1 MARKKRKPAR
11 PPKDNTFAKV
21 VLDVFVQ
28 NPFRAYNF
36 RQLAHVLG
44 ISDKASK
51 QLVKDILAGLEG
63 EGSIVETNRGKYKLH
78 PSYIGAG
85 AVKNVITGIVDMK
98 QTGKAYI
105 ISDDLVEDVFISAN
119 NTNRSLNGDKVQ
131 VRLFPKRKGRKMEGR
146 VIEVLERKRTQF
158 VGVVELSG
166 KYAFLIPDDT
176 KIPVDIYIPASGLK
190 NARNGDKAI
199 ARLTDW
205 PEHAKNPFGEI
216 TDVLGKPG
224 EHDVEMQSILAD
236 KGFPASFPKHVV
248 NEARKIPQLISDKE
262 LKARRDFRKIFTCTV
277 DPEDAKDFDDALS
290 LRKLEN
296 GNWEVGIHIADVSN
310 YVKPGS
316 AIDEE
321 AFKRATSVYLV
332 DRVIPMLPEELSNE
346 LCSLKPHVDKLCY
359 AAVFELD
366 SKSNVLSEWFGRTVI
381 NSDRRY
387 NYDEVQGIIEGGKGD
402 FKDEILLLH
411 KLASQLRKIRFEKGA
426 IAFTSQEVKFRLD
439 ENGKP
444 IEAFIKEQKDSN
456 RMIEDFMLLANRKVA
471 ERIGRKRGKQD
482 PKTFV
487 YRVHDMPNPE
497 KLNTFAEF
505 LKKLGYR
512 IQTGS
517 QKAISTSLND
527 LFEQIKGKGEENM
540 IEAIAVRTMAKAEY
554 SIKNIGHYGLAFK
567 YYSHFTSP
575 IRRYPDL
582 MVHRLLHQYLNGGP
596 SANPVEYEE
605 KCKHSS
611 DMERQALEAERA
623 SVKYKQAEY
632 LMDKIGQEFNG
643 LISGVS
649 KWGIYVELEGNKCEG
664 MISLKLL
671 DDDFYYLDEDNYKVL
686 GAQFGKE
693 YRLGDPIRIKVRK
706 IDLARKQ
713 MDFDLA

>member
-1 MARKKRKPAR
+1 MARKKKKTVRK
-11 PPKDNTFAKV
+11 PKDNTFAKV
-21 VLDVFVQ
+21 VLDVFIE

-36 RQLAHVLG
+36 RQLSHVLG

-51 QLVKDILAGLEG
+51 QLVKDILAGLEN
-63 EGSIVETNRGKYKLH
+63 EGSIVEANRGKFKLH
-78 PSYIGAG
+78 PSYVGSG

-105 ISDDLVEDVFISAN
+105 ITDDLGEDVFISAN
-119 NTNRSLNGDKVQ
+119 NTNRALDGDKVR
-131 VRLFPKRKGRKMEGR
+131 VRLFPKRQGRKTEGQI
-146 VIEVLERKRTQF
+146 IEVLERKRVQF

-176 KIPVDIYIPASGLK
+176 NIPVDIYIPASGLR

-199 ARLTDW
+199 ARITDW
-205 PEHAKNPFGEI
+205 PEHARNPFGEI

-236 KGFPASFPKHVV
+236 KGFPVSFPKHVV
-248 NEARKIPQLISDKE
+248 SEARKIPQEITGKE
-262 LKARRDFRKIFTCTV
+262 LKGRRDFRQVFTCTV

-290 LRKLEN
+290 LRKLDN
-296 GNWEVGIHIADVSN
+296 GNWEVGIHIADVSH
-310 YVKPGS
+310 YVKPGT
-316 AIDEE
+316 AIEEE
-321 AFKRATSVYLV
+321 AYKRATSVYLV

-366 SKSNVLSEWFGRTVI
+366 DQATVIREWFGRTII

-387 NYDEVQGIIEGGKGD
+387 NYEEVQQIIEGGDGD
-402 FKDEILLLH
+402 NSKEILVLH
-411 KLASQLRKIRFEKGA
+411 DLASKLRKVRFEKGA

-444 IEAFIKEQKDSN
+444 IEAYIKEQKDSN

-471 ERIGRKRGKQD
+471 ERIGRKHGKQE
-482 PKTFV
+482 PRTFV

-512 IQTGS
+512 IQMGS
-517 QKAISTSLND
+517 QKAISNSLND

-540 IEAIAVRTMAKAEY
+540 IEAIAIRTMAKAEY
-554 SIKNIGHYGLAFK
+554 SVKNIGHYGLAFK
-567 YYSHFTSP
+567 YYTHFTSP

-582 MVHRLLHQYLNGGP
+582 MVHRLLHLYLDGGA
-596 SANPVEYEE
+596 SVNPAEYEQ

-611 DMERQALEAERA
+611 DMERQAMEAERA

-632 LMDKIGQEFNG
+632 LLDKIGQEFNG

-671 DDDFYYLDEDNYKVL
+671 DDDFYYLDENNYMVL
-686 GAQFGKE
+686 GAQFGKQFK
-693 YRLGDPIRIKVRK
+693 LGDPIRIRVRK
-706 IDLARKQ
+706 IDLAKKQ
-713 MDFDLA
+713 MDFELA